1 MPSLRE
7 RLGERKLVQWAIAY
21 LAGAWLVFQGIEVLA
36 EPWQLSPTVQRT
48 VHVLLGIGFVLTLVL
63 AWYHGERGRQR
74 VSGIELLV
82 VAAILALAGVAVV
95 TVGRAPQGDAA
106 AERSE
111 RASRVAD
118 RKSVAVLPF
127 VNVSGSGEDEIFSDG
142 ITFDIINHL
151 SKIADLKVISRT
163 SIMQYKGA
171 ERSLSQIAEELGVAT
186 VLEGEVQRIGDQIR
200 INAQLI
206 DAETDE
212 PLWAEQYD
220 RTFADVF
227 AIQTDVA
234 RQIAMAL
241 HATMTDEEGERIAQ
255 VPTRNLEAYSSYTL
269 GRHWWN
275 KRTAEGLEAAIAH
288 FEDAISQDSTYVWA
302 YAGLADCYA
311 VLPWY
316 GEWEPAAA
324 YPRAIAAARKAVELD
339 GRSGEAR
346 ASLAIVK
353 LWYEWDWQ
361 AAETEFQR
369 AIEASP
375 SYATAHQWYA
385 ALMTY
390 TQRLDEAIARFRTAL
405 SFDPL
410 SAIIGANL
418 ADALYYA
425 RRYDEAIEQY
435 VRTLELHPEFSY
447 GWRGLGLAYLQAK
460 MYEEAKAAL
469 SEVSD
474 LHPALTYVYT
484 AQGRRDSALAVLE
497 AAESASLE
505 SQLYAVVGLGETDRA
520 FRILDR
526 AYEGRAVWLLEY
538 PRLDPYFDGLRSDPR
553 FTALMQRIGLER

>member
-7 RLGERKLVQWAIAY
+7 RFGERKLFQWAIAY

-36 EPWQLSPTVQRT
+36 EPWQLSPTTQRII
-48 VHVLLGIGFVLTLVL
+48 HVLLGAGFALTLLL

-74 VSGIELLV
+74 VTGVELLI
-82 VAAILALAGVAVV
+82 VAAIMVIAGAAVV
-95 TVGRAPQGDAA
+95 TVGRAPEEDAA
-106 AERSE
+106 LRRSDPAP
-111 RASRVAD
+111 RAVNP
-118 RKSVAVLPF
+118 KSVAVLPF
-127 VNVSGSGEDEIFSDG
+127 VNVSGSSEDEIFSDG

-171 ERSLSQIAEELGVAT
+171 ELGLSQIAEELGVAT
-186 VLEGEVQRIGDQIR
+186 VLEGEVQRVGDRIR

-206 DAETDE
+206 DAKSEE

-220 RTFADVF
+220 RTVEDVF
-227 AIQTDVA
+227 AIQSDVA
-234 RQIAMAL
+234 RQIVQAL
-241 HATMTDEEGERIAQ
+241 RATMTVEEGERIAQ

-275 KRTAEGLEAAIAH
+275 RRTAEGLVAAITH
-288 FEDAISQDSTYVWA
+288 FEDAIRKDSTYVWA

-316 GEWEPAAA
+316 GEWSPEAT
-324 YPRAIAAARKAVELD
+324 YPLAIAAARSAVELD

-346 ASLAIVK
+346 ASLAVVK
-353 LWYEWDWQ
+353 LWYEWDWR
-361 AAETEFQR
+361 AAEVEFRR
-369 AIEASP
+369 AIELSP

-390 TQRLDEAIARFRTAL
+390 TQRLDEAIERYRTAL
-405 SFDPL
+405 SLDPL

-435 VRTLELHPEFSY
+435 VRTLDLHSDFHY
-447 GWRGLGLAYLQAK
+447 AWRGLGLAYLQTE
-460 MYEEAKAAL
+460 MYEEAEGAL
-469 SEVSD
+469 REVSD
-474 LHPALTYVYT
+474 VHPALAFVYA
-484 AQGRRDSALAVLE
+484 AQGRRDLALAVLE
-497 AAESASLE
+497 VAEVASLE
-505 SQLYAVVGLGETDRA
+505 SQLYASVGLGELDRA
-520 FRILDR
+520 FDILDR
-526 AYEGRAVWLLEY
+526 AYEGRALWLLEY
-538 PRLDPYFDGLRSDPR
+538 PRLDPYFDTLRSDPR
-553 FTALMQRIGLER
+553 FTALMRRMGLE